1 MILYF
6 SGTGNR
12 RYVAQVLSQRLH
24 EDGYSME
31 DNHPL
36 RPLEDNETLGIV
48 FPVYAWGVPRIV
60 RTFLRHMTLSSRY
73 VWTVMTCGDDM
84 GHADSILEKTL
95 RRKVDAAFSVG
106 MPNTYVCLPGFETDS
121 PALAQ
126 QKVEHTQRQLPL
138 IAASIGQRLRLRQLT
153 RGSHAWAKTYLLRP
167 LFQAL
172 LLTDR
177 YFWVHGRC
185 NACGLC
191 AAKCPTHDIT
201 CTDGHPTW
209 GPSHCT
215 GCLRCFHSCPRR
227 AIEWGRFTQEK
238 QQKGQ
243 FSPRTAAGVHC

>member
-1 MILYF
+1 
-6 SGTGNR
+6 
-12 RYVAQVLSQRLH
+12 
-24 EDGYSME
+24 ME

-60 RTFLRHMTLSSRY
+60 RTFLRHMTIGSRY

-138 IAASIGQRLRLRQLT
+138 IDTWKPCLGKDLSTTSPLPSVAAHRQIFLGAWPLQCMRPVCRQMSYT
-153 RGSHAWAKTYLLRP
+153 RHYLHRRPPHMGPQPLHGLSQMIPLLPPSCHRMGPVHPGETAKRS
-167 LFQAL
+167 
-172 LLTDR
+172 
-177 YFWVHGRC
+177 V
-185 NACGLC
+185 
-191 AAKCPTHDIT
+191 
-201 CTDGHPTW
+201 
-209 GPSHCT
+209 
-215 GCLRCFHSCPRR
+215 
-227 AIEWGRFTQEK
+227 
-238 QQKGQ
+238 
-243 FSPRTAAGVHC
+243 FSPYSSRGPLLKETQHFVFTVSITILQIRRILDMQH